1 MLEGNDWTFLNIFK
15 TPDAMQVQIWKAG
28 EMFVLM
34 LYKAKDTG
42 MSLDNFRYIYIMR
55 IMKISQKKVN
65 SSLEAFQ
72 LETLPPT

>member
-1 MLEGNDWTFLNIFK
+1 
-15 TPDAMQVQIWKAG
+15 MQVQIWKAG

-55 IMKISQKKVN
+55 MMKMSQKNVN

-72 LETLPPT
+72 LETLPPTSAAIEYYTHRAFFAVQE

>member
-1 MLEGNDWTFLNIFK
+1 
-15 TPDAMQVQIWKAG
+15 MQVQIWKAG

-55 IMKISQKKVN
+55 IMKMSQKKVN

-72 LETLPPT
+72 LETLPPTSAAIKYYTHRTFFAVQE